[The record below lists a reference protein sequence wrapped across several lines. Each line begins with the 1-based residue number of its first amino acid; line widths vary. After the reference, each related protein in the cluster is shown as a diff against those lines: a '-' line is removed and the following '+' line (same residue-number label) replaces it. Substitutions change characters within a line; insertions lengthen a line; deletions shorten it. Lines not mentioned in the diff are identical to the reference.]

1 MKKQNLAEYGLNRET
16 LAQLQVEHPFVPLN
30 DIIYEDLFRQIIQF
44 RLLPKERIN
53 EAKMAKD
60 LGISRSPVHMAVS
73 RLIEEKMVVKEE
85 GKAPTVAIFTL
96 SDCLHLMRA
105 RVLLEGEA
113 GFLATSNID
122 GEKLAELRALA
133 DQIEGLSTDDHAE
146 GFEFCDYEFHNL
158 LVSCCGNPYI
168 LEMYEKIQPRLLY
181 FRFYLRYHFGDDL
194 LRLSV
199 KEAVNSH
206 RAICNAIELR
216 LPTLVKDE
224 LTRHIDASKD
234 LFMKWR

>member
-1 MKKQNLAEYGLNRET
+1 MKKQKSTKKILNQET
-16 LAQLQVEHPFVPLN
+16 LEQLQADNPFVPLN
-30 DIIYEDLFRQIIQF
+30 DIIYEELFQQIIQF
-44 RLLPKERIN
+44 RLLPNEKIN
-53 EAKMAKD
+53 EAKIAKD

-73 RLIEEKMVVKEE
+73 RLMEEKLVTKEA
-85 GKAPTVAIFTL
+85 GKAPTVAPFYL
-96 SDCLHLMRA
+96 ADCLHLMRA
-105 RVLLEGEA
+105 RTLLESEA
-113 GFLATSNID
+113 GFLATSNMD
-122 GEKLAELRALA
+122 GEQLAQLRALA
-133 DQIEGLSTDDHAE
+133 TQIEGLATDEHAE

-158 LVSCCGNPYI
+158 IVGCCGNPYI

-206 RAICNAIELR
+206 RAICNAIELG

-224 LTRHIDASKD
+224 LSRHIDASKD
-234 LFMKWR
+234 MFMKWR